1 MDELT
6 AFFQRVV
13 AILSP
18 AQAFVAVLCFVLGII
33 LVLMGV
39 RLLLLTAEERMHAH
53 HRRHGYWQGATYI
66 VFGLLIISLD
76 LTLSAWIAS
85 LFGASNTTAS
95 AASEI
100 MAYAP
105 EMLAPVSGTPGEAIL
120 IALVRVAQFIGLLSV
135 VRGLFLCVKSTDMP
149 AQGLMGKGFI
159 HMIAGVMA
167 VDLPRTVG
175 LFENLFFAP

>member
-6 AFFQRVV
+6 AFFTRVTD
-13 AILSP
+13 ILP
-18 AQAFVAVLCFVLGII
+18 QAQAFVAALCFVLGII
-33 LVLMGV
+33 LVIIGSRMMLV
-39 RLLLLTAEERMHAH
+39 TAEERSHAH
-53 HRRHGYWQGATYI
+53 HRRHGYYQALTYI

-85 LFGASNTTAS
+85 LYGASNTTAS
-95 AASEI
+95 AATEI

-105 EMLAPVSGTPGEAIL
+105 EMLSPVSGAPGEAIL
-120 IALVRVAQFIGLLSV
+120 IALVRVAQFIGLLAV
-135 VRGLFLCVKSTDMP
+135 VRGLFLCVKSADMP

-159 HMIAGVMA
+159 HMIAGIMA

-175 LFENLFFAP
+175 LFENLFFG

>member
-6 AFFQRVV
+6 AFFTRVT
-13 AILSP
+13 AILPP
-18 AQAFVAVLCFVLGII
+18 AQAFVAALCFVLGIV
-33 LVLMGV
+33 LVIIGGRM
-39 RLLLLTAEERMHAH
+39 LLITAEERSHAH
-53 HRRHGYWQGATYI
+53 HRRHGYWQAMTYI

-76 LTLSAWIAS
+76 MTLSAWIAS
-85 LFGASNTTAS
+85 LYGASNTTAS

-105 EMLAPVSGTPGEAIL
+105 EMLSPVSGAPGEAIL
-120 IALVRVAQFIGLLSV
+120 IALVRVAQFIGLLAV
-135 VRGLFLCVKSTDMP
+135 VRGLFLCVKSADMP

-159 HMIAGVMA
+159 HMIAGIMA

-175 LFENLFFAP
+175 LFENLFFG

>member
-6 AFFQRVV
+6 AFFTRVTN
-13 AILSP
+13 ILP
-18 AQAFVAVLCFVLGII
+18 TAQAFLAALCFVLGIV
-33 LVLMGV
+33 LVLIGS
-39 RLLLLTAEERMHAH
+39 RLMLVTAEERAHAH
-53 HRRHGYWQGATYI
+53 HRRHGYWQGITYI

-85 LFGASNTTAS
+85 LYGASNTTAS

-105 EMLAPVSGTPGEAIL
+105 EMLSPVAGAPGEAIL
-120 IALVRVAQFIGLLSV
+120 IALVRVAQFIGLLAV
-135 VRGLFLCVKSTDMP
+135 VRGLFLCVKSADMP

-159 HMIAGVMA
+159 HMIAGIMA

-175 LFENLFFAP
+175 LFENLFFG

>member
-1 MDELT
+1 MDALT
-6 AFFQRVV
+6 AFFTRVTD
-13 AILSP
+13 ILSP
-18 AQAFVAVLCFVLGII
+18 AQAFVAALCFVLGII
-33 LVLMGV
+33 LVIIGSRMMLV
-39 RLLLLTAEERMHAH
+39 TAEERSHAH
-53 HRRHGYWQGATYI
+53 HRRHGYYQALTYI

-85 LFGASNTTAS
+85 LYGAGNTTAS

-105 EMLAPVSGTPGEAIL
+105 EMLSPVAGAPGEAIL
-120 IALVRVAQFIGLLSV
+120 IALVRVAQFIGLLAV
-135 VRGLFLCVKSTDMP
+135 VRGLFLCVKSADMP

-159 HMIAGVMA
+159 HMIAGIMA

-175 LFENLFFAP
+175 LFENLFFG

>member
-6 AFFQRVV
+6 AFFTRLTD
-13 AILSP
+13 ILPP
-18 AQAFVAVLCFVLGII
+18 AQAFVAALCFVLGII
-33 LVLMGV
+33 LVIVGSRMMLV
-39 RLLLLTAEERMHAH
+39 TAEERSHAH
-53 HRRHGYWQGATYI
+53 HRRHGYYQALTYI

-85 LFGASNTTAS
+85 LYGASNTTAS
-95 AASEI
+95 AATEI

-105 EMLAPVSGTPGEAIL
+105 EMLSPVSGAPGEAIL
-120 IALVRVAQFIGLLSV
+120 IALVRVAQFIGLLAV
-135 VRGLFLCVKSTDMP
+135 VRGLFLCVKSADMP

-159 HMIAGVMA
+159 HMISGIMA

-175 LFENLFFAP
+175 LFENLFFG

>member
-6 AFFQRVV
+6 AFFTRLT
-13 AILSP
+13 AILPP
-18 AQAFVAVLCFVLGII
+18 AQAFVAALCFVLGIV
-33 LVLMGV
+33 LVIIGGRM
-39 RLLLLTAEERMHAH
+39 LLITAEERSHAH
-53 HRRHGYWQGATYI
+53 HRRHGYWQAMTYI

-76 LTLSAWIAS
+76 MTLSAWIAS
-85 LFGASNTTAS
+85 LYGASNTTAS

-105 EMLAPVSGTPGEAIL
+105 EMLSPVSGAPGEAIL
-120 IALVRVAQFIGLLSV
+120 IALVRVAQFIGLLAV
-135 VRGLFLCVKSTDMP
+135 VRGLFLCVKSADMP

-159 HMIAGVMA
+159 HMIAGIMA

-175 LFENLFFAP
+175 LFENLFFG

>member
-1 MDELT
+1 MDALTEFFGRLT
-6 AFFQRVV
+6 A
-13 AILSP
+13 ILPP
-18 AQAFVAVLCFVLGII
+18 AQAFAAALCFVLGII
-33 LVLMGV
+33 LVMIGGR
-39 RLLLLTAEERMHAH
+39 RLLITAEERAHAH
-53 HRRHGYWQGATYI
+53 HRRHGYYQALGYI

-85 LFGASNTTAS
+85 MYGASNTTAS
-95 AASEI
+95 AASEV

-105 EMLAPVSGTPGEAIL
+105 EMLAPVSGSPGQAIL

-135 VRGLFLCVKSTDMP
+135 IRGLFLCVKSMDLP
-149 AQGLMGKGFI
+149 SQGLMGKGFI

-175 LFENLFFAP
+175 LFENLFFG

>member
-6 AFFQRVV
+6 AFFTRVT
-13 AILSP
+13 AILPP
-18 AQAFVAVLCFVLGII
+18 AQAFVAALCFVLGVVLVII
-33 LVLMGV
+33 GGRM
-39 RLLLLTAEERMHAH
+39 LLITAEERSHAH
-53 HRRHGYWQGATYI
+53 HRRHGYWQAMTYI

-76 LTLSAWIAS
+76 MTLSAWIAS
-85 LFGASNTTAS
+85 LYGASNTTAS

-105 EMLAPVSGTPGEAIL
+105 EMLSPVSGAPGEAIL
-120 IALVRVAQFIGLLSV
+120 VALVRVAQFIGLLAV
-135 VRGLFLCVKSTDMP
+135 VRGLFLCVKSADMP

-175 LFENLFFAP
+175 LFENLFFG

>member
-6 AFFQRVV
+6 AFFTRVT
-13 AILSP
+13 AILPP
-18 AQAFVAVLCFVLGII
+18 AQAFVAALCFVLGIV
-33 LVLMGV
+33 LVIIGGRM
-39 RLLLLTAEERMHAH
+39 LLITAEERSHAH
-53 HRRHGYWQGATYI
+53 HRRHGYWQAMTYI

-76 LTLSAWIAS
+76 MTLSAWIAS
-85 LFGASNTTAS
+85 LYGASNTTAS

-105 EMLAPVSGTPGEAIL
+105 EMLSPVSGAPGEAIL
-120 IALVRVAQFIGLLSV
+120 VALVRVAQFIGLLAV
-135 VRGLFLCVKSTDMP
+135 VRGLFLCVKSADMP

-159 HMIAGVMA
+159 HMIAGIMA

-175 LFENLFFAP
+175 LFENLFFG

>member
-6 AFFQRVV
+6 AFVTRVTD
-13 AILSP
+13 ILPP
-18 AQAFVAVLCFVLGII
+18 AQAFVAALCFVLGII
-33 LVLMGV
+33 LVVIGSRMMLV
-39 RLLLLTAEERMHAH
+39 TAEERSHAH
-53 HRRHGYWQGATYI
+53 HRRHGYYQALTYI

-85 LFGASNTTAS
+85 LYGASNTTAS

-105 EMLAPVSGTPGEAIL
+105 EMLSPVSGAPGEAIL
-120 IALVRVAQFIGLLSV
+120 IALVRVAQFIGLLAV
-135 VRGLFLCVKSTDMP
+135 VRGLFLCVKSADMP

-159 HMIAGVMA
+159 HMIAGIMA

-175 LFENLFFAP
+175 LFENLFFG

>member
-6 AFFQRVV
+6 TFLTRVT
-13 AILSP
+13 AILPP
-18 AQAFVAVLCFVLGII
+18 AQAFVAALCFILGIA
-33 LVLMGV
+33 LVIIGGRMLMIA
-39 RLLLLTAEERMHAH
+39 AEERAHAH
-53 HRRHGYWQGATYI
+53 HRRHGYWQAMTYI

-85 LFGASNTTAS
+85 LYGASNTTAS

-105 EMLAPVSGTPGEAIL
+105 EMLSPVSGAPGEAIL
-120 IALVRVAQFIGLLSV
+120 IALVRVAQFIGLLAV
-135 VRGLFLCVKSTDMP
+135 VRGLFLCVKSGDLP

-159 HMIAGVMA
+159 HMIAGIMA

-175 LFENLFFAP
+175 LFEKLFFG

>member
-6 AFFQRVV
+6 AFFTRVT
-13 AILSP
+13 AILPP
-18 AQAFVAVLCFVLGII
+18 AQAFVAALCFVLGIV
-33 LVLMGV
+33 LVIIGGRM
-39 RLLLLTAEERMHAH
+39 LLITAEERSHAH
-53 HRRHGYWQGATYI
+53 HRRHGYWQAMTYI

-76 LTLSAWIAS
+76 MTLSAWIAS
-85 LFGASNTTAS
+85 LYGASNTTAS

-105 EMLAPVSGTPGEAIL
+105 EMLSPVSGAPGEAIL
-120 IALVRVAQFIGLLSV
+120 VALVRVAQFIGLLAV
-135 VRGLFLCVKSTDMP
+135 VRGLFLCVKSADIP

-159 HMIAGVMA
+159 HMIAGIMA

-175 LFENLFFAP
+175 LFENLFFG